1 MSEHESRKNYKKY
14 IQGKEPLKN
23 AMVQHPDEKA
33 DTSIYDYLKG
43 KVKRDFWIIPYER
56 FTKQINKKKN

>member
-23 AMVQHPDEKA
+23 AMVQHPDEKE

-43 KVKRDFWIIPYER
+43 KVKLDFWIIPYER

>member
-23 AMVQHPDEKA
+23 AMVQHPDENA

-43 KVKRDFWIIPYER
+43 KVKRDFWIIPYEK

>member
-1 MSEHESRKNYKKY
+1 
-14 IQGKEPLKN
+14 
-23 AMVQHPDEKA
+23 MVQHPDENA

-43 KVKRDFWIIPYER
+43 KVKRDFWIIPYEK

>member
-23 AMVQHPDEKA
+23 AMVQHPDEKT